1 MKRLGHKNLA
11 TTEVYLGEL
20 VDVEDIASFMGAYH
34 SIFESA
40 LLGELWD
47 PQAQAERAVLAEAA
61 DAITPSTEVLGELL
75 AQLPPEQLAALLT
88 QALTRGRG

>member
-34 SIFESA
+34 SILESA
-40 LLGELWD
+40 LRGELWD
-47 PQAQAERAVLAEAA
+47 PQAQADRAVLAEAA
-61 DAITPSTEVLGELL
+61 EALAPSSEVLGELL
-75 AQLPPEQLAALLT
+75 AQLPPEQLAALLA
-88 QALTRGRG
+88 QALTRGRS

>member
-34 SIFESA
+34 SIFEAA
-40 LLGELWD
+40 LRGELWD
-47 PQAQAERAVLAEAA
+47 PHANAEGAVLAEAA
-61 DAITPSTEVLGELL
+61 DAAAPSTEVLGELL
-75 AQLPPEQLAALLT
+75 AQLPTEQLAALLT
-88 QALTRGRG
+88 QALIRARG